1 MAKAGLMT
9 DVTQKLFAELKS
21 TKEETRVRAAC
32 ELYDLM
38 LLVSRDSPS
47 EEFVEFYN
55 AVSQRIAHL
64 VVTGKEAN
72 ERIGGILAL
81 DRLIDLDGV
90 DVAQKITRFAGYLRS
105 ALRSNEDVVLVYAAR
120 SLGRL
125 TKSGGALTAELVE
138 SEIQSALE
146 WLPSERQESRR
157 FAAVL
162 VIRELAKVSPTLLYG
177 FVTRIFELAWVVLRD
192 PNALIRS
199 TAAEAVG
206 ECFEIIV
213 ARDAQFGQS

>member
-1 MAKAGLMT
+1 M
-9 DVTQKLFAELKS
+9 
-21 TKEETRVRAAC
+21 
-32 ELYDLM
+32 
-38 LLVSRDSPS
+38 
-47 EEFVEFYN
+47 
-55 AVSQRIAHL
+55 
-64 VVTGKEAN
+64 VTGKEAN